1 MWMLVDVIDFTRYF
15 LVQPS
20 AAEREMM
27 GAEVLQDRVKRVRQ
41 ARDLNRRFIE
51 QVLEVWASRRVVES
65 ISRSC
70 LPGS

>member
-41 ARDLNRRFIE
+41 A
-51 QVLEVWASRRVVES
+51 
-65 ISRSC
+65 
-70 LPGS
+70 GSEPLSALF